1 MPAFADAGLKRGSL
15 PHAERAV
22 KEILSLPIYPYLPDT
37 SAMEVVDRIREFYR
51 TRTSA
56 SVH

>member
-22 KEILSLPIYPYLPDT
+22 KEILSLPIYPYLAD
-37 SAMEVVDRIREFYR
+37 AAVDEVVTRVREFYKR
-51 TRTSA
+51 
-56 SVH
+56 